1 MKFWEDAVERIYSDP
16 PTAIPDHPVVKQL
29 KLAVDE
35 AKLSKHYLRRLVKA
49 RQRMGNLTFMTVKDI
64 EDYCEESVSSVYYL
78 MLDAAGIKNVHTD
91 HAASHLGKAQGIANL
106 LRSVKYQSRSK
117 YCIPVPQE
125 ILMRHG
131 VSQERILRD
140 QVEDKGVEEAVFEM
154 ATVAHQHL
162 EKARSLHKQDFP
174 PVVTELLL
182 PAVAVERYLD
192 RLRHSHFHV
201 TDPKLQN
208 RDHLLAYRYFMS
220 RFRNR
225 F

>member
-1 MKFWEDAVERIYSDP
+1 MS
-16 PTAIPDHPVVKQL
+16 
-29 KLAVDE
+29 
-35 AKLSKHYLRRLVKA
+35 
-49 RQRMGNLTFMTVKDI
+49 VKDI
-64 EDYCEESVSSVYYL
+64 EDYCEQSVSSVYYL
-78 MLDAAGIKNVHTD
+78 LLDAAGIKNVHTD

-106 LRSVKYQSRSK
+106 LRSVRYQSRSK

-140 QVEDKGVEEAVFEM
+140 QKEDVGVEEAVFEM

-162 EKARSLHKQDFP
+162 LKARALHKENFS
-174 PVVTELLL
+174 PVVAELLL

-192 RLRHSHFHV
+192 RLRHAHFHV
-201 TDPKLQN
+201 TDERLQK
-208 RDHLLAYRYFMS
+208 RDNLLAYHYYIN
-220 RFRNR
+220 RFRKR